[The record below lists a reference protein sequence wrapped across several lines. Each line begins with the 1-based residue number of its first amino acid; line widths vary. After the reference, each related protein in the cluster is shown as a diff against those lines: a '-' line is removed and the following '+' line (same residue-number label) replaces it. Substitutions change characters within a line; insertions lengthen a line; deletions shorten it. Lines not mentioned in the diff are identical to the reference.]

1 MTTNRHVTVCAAFLA
16 VSLTFPTSSQGAPTA
31 KPGIGSWPMFRGQP
45 SLTGIA
51 YGKLSAKL
59 KLKWTYKTGDEVKS
73 SPAVADGRVF
83 VGSFDEH
90 LHAIDFKTG
99 KGLWKFKTDGT
110 IESSPLVLNGLV
122 YTGSE
127 DGKVYAL
134 DAKSGK
140 KEWDYQ
146 TEDKVIG
153 APNWVKNPK
162 GGDPWILVGSHDFLL
177 YSFESKTGKTN
188 WTYETGNYIN
198 GSPAVDPKMAVT
210 AFGGCDAILHV
221 INVETGE
228 KVKEIEAGAYVAGSA
243 ALTGGQAF
251 FGHYENEYLRIDLE
265 KGTNVWN
272 YRDRNFAYFSSP
284 AVSPDKVIF
293 GGRDKRLHCV
303 SRDLGKKIWTFSTR
317 GRIDSSP
324 VICDGKVV
332 FASEDGRVYLV
343 SLDKGEELWNFEI
356 GESITS
362 SPAVVDG
369 HVIIGA
375 DDGNVYCFGP
385 K

>member
-1 MTTNRHVTVCAAFLA
+1 MSIFHRPNFATACLA
-16 VSLTFPTSSQGAPTA
+16 VVLVLPHNVARAAES

-45 SLTGIA
+45 SLIGIA
-51 YGKLSAKL
+51 HGKLNTRL
-59 KLKWTYKTGDEVKS
+59 KLKWSYKTGDEVKS

-83 VGSFDEH
+83 IGSFDEH

-99 KGLWKFKTDGT
+99 KSAWKFKTEGT
-110 IESSPLVLNGLV
+110 IESAPLVLNGIV

-134 DAKSGK
+134 DSKTGK
-140 KEWDYQ
+140 KVWDYQ
-146 TEDKVIG
+146 TDDKVIG
-153 APNWVKNPK
+153 APNWIKNPN
-162 GGDPWILVGSHDFLL
+162 GGNPAILVGSHDYLL
-177 YSFESKTGKTN
+177 YSFDSKTGKTN
-188 WTYETGNYIN
+188 WTYETDNYIN
-198 GSPAVDPKMAVT
+198 GSPAVDPKLAVT

-243 ALTGGQAF
+243 ALIDGQAF
-251 FGHYENEYLRIDLE
+251 FGHYDNEYQRVDLM
-265 KGTNVWN
+265 KGTNIWT
-272 YRDRNFAYFSSP
+272 YHDRRFPFFSSP
-284 AVSPDKVIF
+284 AVTKDRVIF

-303 SRDLGKKIWTFSTR
+303 SRETGKKFWTFTTR
-317 GRIDSSP
+317 GRVDSSP
-324 VICDGKVV
+324 VVVDGKVV
-332 FASEDGRVYLV
+332 FASEDGRVYIV
-343 SLDKGEELWNFEI
+343 SLVNGEELWNFEV

-369 HVIIGA
+369 HIIIGA